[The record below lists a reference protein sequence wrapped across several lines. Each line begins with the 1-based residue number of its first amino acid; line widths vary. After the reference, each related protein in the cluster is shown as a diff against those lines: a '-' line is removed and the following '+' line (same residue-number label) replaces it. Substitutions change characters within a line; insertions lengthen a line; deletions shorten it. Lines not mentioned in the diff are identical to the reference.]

1 MPTILIGIAVL
12 VLVLWALNGFAR
24 IDEKGLARGAR
35 IGRGFA
41 AMAAAATG
49 AFTQSSPQG
58 FARGVRFAGGVLA
71 LAGAAFLAALGQVL
85 TAAGLA
91 IFGAGLLGW
100 IPWRPMQMGPQG
112 QRPQGQVSRVRTTF
126 IEMELDHDTGAMPR
140 GRIIAGRYAGASLDT
155 LELSTLAA
163 LQLEFDQESRSLL
176 AAYLD
181 RRDPRWRENAQA
193 GASARQRAA
202 ANSSKMTEQEAYQV
216 LGLEPGASADE
227 ISRAHHALMKKL
239 HPDQG
244 GSTYLAAR
252 VNEAK
257 DVLTRRHR

>member
-12 VLVLWALNGFAR
+12 VLVLWAFNTFTKA
-24 IDEKGLARGAR
+24 DVKGLAQGAR
-35 IGRGFA
+35 VGRGFA
-41 AMAAAATG
+41 AMAAAAVG
-49 AFTQSSPQG
+49 AFNQPSPTG
-58 FARGVRFAGGVLA
+58 FARGIRFAGGVVA
-71 LAGAAFLAALGQVL
+71 LAGAAFLGARGQIL

-91 IFGAGLLGW
+91 VTGAGLLGW
-100 IPWRPMQMGPQG
+100 IPWNPFPFGRRDQRSRG
-112 QRPQGQVSRVRTTF
+112 QTSRVRATF
-126 IEMELDHDTGAMPR
+126 LEMELDHDTGAMR
-140 GRIIAGRYAGASLDT
+140 GRIVAGRYAGASLDT
-155 LELSTLAA
+155 LEFSTLIA
-163 LQLEFDQESRSLL
+163 LQSEFDQESRALL

-181 RRDPRWRENAQA
+181 RRDPRWREHAQA
-193 GASARQRAA
+193 GATAGQRAA
-202 ANSSKMTEQEAYQV
+202 PNSSKMTEQEAYQI
-216 LGLEPGASADE
+216 LGLETGADAEE